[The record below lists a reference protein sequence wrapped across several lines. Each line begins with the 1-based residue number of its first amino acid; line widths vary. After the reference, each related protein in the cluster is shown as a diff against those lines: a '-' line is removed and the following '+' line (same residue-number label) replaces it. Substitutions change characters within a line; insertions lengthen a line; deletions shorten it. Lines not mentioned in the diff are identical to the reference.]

1 MDAAWRAV
9 QGRRAIGTDSGKQAI
24 SDLLEAGEQYLLG
37 FIRLA
42 KEGRMDT
49 DDLTV
54 KRNRLIDAIDNV
66 RKAEEDNRL

>member
-1 MDAAWRAV
+1 MSND
-9 QGRRAIGTDSGKQAI
+9 KQLI
-24 SDLLEAGEQYLLG
+24 ENLLEVGEQYLLG

-54 KRNRLIDAIDNV
+54 KRHRLVDAVDKV
-66 RKAEEDNRL
+66 RKATENRP